1 MFFFFFFLLGELD
14 KYLTNELK
22 NLSTLKENLEQEI
35 SNIQSNCDLADKHMT
50 EAVDWDDFELTDAK
64 EIFLKTVE
72 FIRNFEC
79 ENTDYNRRMRFTMS
93 HDPNQLVL
101 HVAGENRIDF

>member
-1 MFFFFFFLLGELD
+1 MLPGELD
-14 KYLTNELK
+14 KYLSTELK

-35 SNIQSNCDLADKHMT
+35 SNIQSNSDLADRHMT
-50 EAVDWDDFELTDAK
+50 EAVDWDDCELMDAK

-79 ENTDYNRRMRFTMS
+79 ENTDYNRRMKFAMA

-101 HVAGENRIDF
+101 HVAGEAARST